1 MPAQGWQNP
10 GARWLLLAP
19 AGAVAVDTRDRQ
31 ASIAGMRTLAPGTSV
46 GLSGRRG
53 LRSIARHAG
62 VDLER
67 TYVVLPDSGWPV
79 AMAAYGAPLR
89 WVAGSVLTVPSGRW
103 RGHFWATLAVRLC
116 RVAPWLLGMVG
127 HRVAIGRRR

>member
-1 MPAQGWQNP
+1 MPAQGWQDP
-10 GARWLLLAP
+10 GARWMLLAP

-31 ASIAGMRTLAPGTSV
+31 ASIAGMRTLDPGTSV

-53 LRSIARHAG
+53 LRSVARQAG

-67 TYVVLPDSGWPV
+67 TYVVLPDSRWPV
-79 AMAAYGAPLR
+79 AMAAYGPPLR
-89 WVAGSVLTVPSGRW
+89 WVAGSMLTVPSGQW

-116 RVAPWLLGMVG
+116 RAAPWLLGMVG

>member
-1 MPAQGWQNP
+1 MPIQDWQDP

-19 AGAVAVDTRDRQ
+19 AGAVAVNTHDRTT
-31 ASIAGMRTLAPGTSV
+31 SIVGIRALDPGTSV

-53 LRSIARHAG
+53 LRSVARRAH

-67 TYVVLPDSGWPV
+67 TYVVLPDAGSPV
-79 AMAAYGAPLR
+79 AMAAHGRPLR
-89 WVAGSVLTVPSGRW
+89 WVAGSVLTVPSGHW
-103 RGHFWATLAVRLC
+103 RGYFWASLAVRLC
-116 RVAPWLLGMVG
+116 RVAPWLLGAVG